1 MHDILSATHWRDVLD
16 IVVVAALIYR
26 VLTLFRGT
34 RAVQITIGLGVLAGA
49 AILARALQLTSL
61 SWLLDRFWSFWVVA
75 LIVVFQPELRRALG
89 WIGQGSLLQR
99 LTGAAERAQV
109 VDEVAR
115 AADSLAARRI
125 GALIVLE
132 RATGLRQYAE
142 LGVALD
148 ALVSADLL
156 TSLFLPYSPLHDGAV
171 IVLGGRVVAAGCFL
185 PLSRNM
191 QIGRALGTRH
201 RAALGIA
208 EDTDAIA
215 LVVSEETGR
224 LSLAV
229 VNGPSATVVSLPR
242 SPSSPT
248 SPRPSPTTTAARPIR
263 QTTSKATSAAM
274 SSRPTLWL
282 THSTTPPSNLVRW
295 SASTM

>member
-1 MHDILSATHWRDVLD
+1 MPDFLAAVRWRDALDILL
-16 IVVVAALIYR
+16 VAAVIYR
-26 VLTLFRGT
+26 VLLLFRGT
-34 RAVQITIGLGVLAGA
+34 RAVQITIGLGVLAA
-49 AILARALQLTSL
+49 AAVLARALQLSSL
-61 SWLLDRFWSFWVVA
+61 GWLLDHFWSFWVVV

-99 LTGAAERAQV
+99 LTGGAERAQM
-109 VDEVAR
+109 VDEVVR

-171 IVLGGRVVAAGCFL
+171 VIQGGRIVAAGCFL
-185 PLSRNM
+185 PLSRNT
-191 QIGRALGTRH
+191 QLGRALGTRH

-208 EDTDAIA
+208 EDTDAVA
-215 LVVSEETGR
+215 VVVSEESGHV
-224 LSLAV
+224 SLAV
-229 VNGPSATVVSLPR
+229 DSGIETPADLAAVRARLDDLLAVA
-242 SPSSPT
+242 
-248 SPRPSPTTTAARPIR
+248 AARGR
-263 QTTSKATSAAM
+263 EAVGLGAL
-274 SSRPTLWL
+274 RR
-282 THSTTPPSNLVRW
+282 RW
-295 SASTM
+295 SRQPAVSGEGPGGAR

>member
-1 MHDILSATHWRDVLD
+1 MWAAFRWRDALDILL
-16 IVVVAALIYR
+16 VAALIYR

-49 AILARALQLTSL
+49 AMGARALELTSL
-61 SWLLDRFWSFWVVA
+61 GWLLDHFWSFWVVA

-89 WIGQGSLLQR
+89 WIGQGRVLQR
-99 LTGAAERAQV
+99 LIGDSAQGARVANEVVRAT
-109 VDEVAR
+109 E
-115 AADSLAARRI
+115 SLASRRI

-156 TSLFLPYSPLHDGAV
+156 MSVFLPYSPLHDGAV
-171 IVLGGRVVAAGCFL
+171 FIQGDRVVAAGCFL
-185 PLSRNM
+185 PLSRNT

-208 EDTDAIA
+208 EETDAIA
-215 LVVSEETGR
+215 LVASEETGR

-229 VNGPSATVVSLPR
+229 AGRIEAVEDADALRRRLNELMGLGADTARDTAALGALRRLWGRQPAGGADGSGG
-242 SPSSPT
+242 SSP
-248 SPRPSPTTTAARPIR
+248 R
-263 QTTSKATSAAM
+263 
-274 SSRPTLWL
+274 
-282 THSTTPPSNLVRW
+282 
-295 SASTM
+295 

>member
-1 MHDILSATHWRDVLD
+1 MWAAFRWRDALDILL
-16 IVVVAALIYR
+16 VAALIYR

-49 AILARALQLTSL
+49 AMGARALELTSL
-61 SWLLDRFWSFWVVA
+61 GWLLDHFWSFWVVA

-89 WIGQGSLLQR
+89 WIGQGRVLQR
-99 LTGAAERAQV
+99 LIGDSAQGARVANEVVRAT
-109 VDEVAR
+109 E
-115 AADSLAARRI
+115 SLASRRI

-156 TSLFLPYSPLHDGAV
+156 MSVFLPYSPLHDGAV
-171 IVLGGRVVAAGCFL
+171 FIQGERVVAAGCFL
-185 PLSRNM
+185 PLSRNT

-201 RAALGIA
+201 RAALGIV
-208 EDTDAIA
+208 EETDAIA
-215 LVVSEETGR
+215 LVASEETGR

-229 VNGPSATVVSLPR
+229 AGRIETVEDADALRRRLHELMDLGAGTGRDTAALGALRRLWGRQPAVGADGSGG
-242 SPSSPT
+242 SSP
-248 SPRPSPTTTAARPIR
+248 R
-263 QTTSKATSAAM
+263 
-274 SSRPTLWL
+274 
-282 THSTTPPSNLVRW
+282 
-295 SASTM
+295 